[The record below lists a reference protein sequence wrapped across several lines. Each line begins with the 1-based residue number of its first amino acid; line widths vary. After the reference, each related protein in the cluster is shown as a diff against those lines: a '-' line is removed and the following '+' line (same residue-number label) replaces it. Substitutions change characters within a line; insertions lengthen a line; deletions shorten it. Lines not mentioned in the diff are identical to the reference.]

1 MKFSV
6 GCLASVL
13 LVPVVA
19 FAQSKAQSKIT
30 DDAAPDAATLD
41 VQMAGLAKMREQK
54 KTQYF
59 LQMRDEIG
67 NAISSPGAAGNYV
80 LDCMRKVRFEGH
92 QGANVEFSD
101 WKKKNIGL
109 YSDHD
114 FEQAASLHL
123 RYLALTLKRATLDSA
138 EPVMQEA
145 WDYLGLLNKSQEL
158 IVGHLRDPAQVKI
171 QVYDE
176 KKHEVTGEMV
186 AQIEDVR
193 LANAANTR
201 AYIEE
206 MLNGGVNGG
215 LAAQAL
221 KLDKILQGIPEWEMA
236 PGNFSGIMEQD
247 IRSVLRKKKD
257 PRLVATWDDEIAYL
271 GALTKLKKDEQAETS
286 FEKETYPRLR
296 WKQAK
301 DVELIGMP
309 NRALT
314 MRIDLAKQFPQH
326 PDFDQWTS
334 EITSDLEK
342 RKAAALAA
350 KAAGKKSAA
359 TDAGAQTPAA
369 GPSSPA
375 EPRPK

>member
-1 MKFSV
+1 MKFSA

-19 FAQSKAQSKIT
+19 FAQSKIT

-41 VQMAGLAKMREQK
+41 VQMAALAKMREQK
-54 KTQYF
+54 KMQYF
-59 LQMRDEIG
+59 LRMRDEIG
-67 NAISSPGAAGNYV
+67 DAISSPGAAGNYV

-92 QGANVEFSD
+92 PGGNVEFSE

-114 FEQAASLHL
+114 FEQAANLHL

-138 EPVMQEA
+138 EPVMQET
-145 WDYLGLLNKSQEL
+145 WDYLGLLKKSQDV

-176 KKHEVTGEMV
+176 KKREVTGEMI
-186 AQIEDVR
+186 AQIDDIK

-206 MLNGGVNGG
+206 LLNGSVNGG

-221 KLDKILQGIPEWEMA
+221 KLDKLLQGISEWEMV

-247 IRSVLRKKKD
+247 IRSVLRKTKD

-271 GALTKLKKDEQAETS
+271 NALTKLKKDEQAES
-286 FEKETYPRLR
+286 EFEKETYPRLR
-296 WKQAK
+296 WKQAN
-301 DVELIGMP
+301 DVELVGMP

-314 MRIDLAKQFPQH
+314 MRIGLAKQFPEH
-326 PDFDQWTS
+326 PDFEQWTS
-334 EITSDLEK
+334 EISSDLKK

-350 KAAGKKSAA
+350 KSDEKKSSAADANGAQPPAA
-359 TDAGAQTPAA
+359 T
-369 GPSSPA
+369 SSPA
-375 EPRPK
+375 AIPQPN

>member
-1 MKFSV
+1 MKFSL
-6 GCLASVL
+6 GGLTTIL
-13 LVPVVA
+13 LLPVTA
-19 FAQSKAQSKIT
+19 FAQSKIT
-30 DDAAPDAATLD
+30 DDAAPDAAALD
-41 VQMAGLAKMREQK
+41 VQIAALATTRAQK
-54 KTQYF
+54 KAQYF
-59 LQMRDEIG
+59 LQMREEIRQTL
-67 NAISSPGAAGNYV
+67 SSPGAAGNYV

-92 QGANVEFSD
+92 QGGNVEFSE

-114 FEQAASLHL
+114 FEQAANLHL

-138 EPVMQEA
+138 EPVLQET
-145 WDYLGLLNKSQEL
+145 WDYLGLLNKAQDL
-158 IVGHLRDPAQVKI
+158 IVGHLRDQGQVKI

-176 KKHEVTGEMV
+176 KNHKVTGQMIAE
-186 AQIEDVR
+186 IDDLK

-206 MLNGGVNGG
+206 LLNGSVSGG

-221 KLDKILQGIPEWEMA
+221 KLDKLLPGVSEWEMV

-257 PRLVATWDDEIAYL
+257 PQLVATWDDEIAYL
-271 GALTKLKKDEQAETS
+271 SALTKLKKDDQAEEE

-296 WKQAK
+296 WKQAQ

-314 MRIDLAKQFPQH
+314 MRIGLAKQFPQH
-326 PDFDQWTS
+326 PDFDQWTT
-334 EITSDLEK
+334 EISSDLEK
-342 RKAAALAA
+342 RKAAARAE
-350 KAAGKKSAA
+350 KSAA
-359 TDAGAQTPAA
+359 KEPAASNAGAPAPTPAA
-369 GPSSPA
+369 PP
-375 EPRPK
+375 PN